1 MSMRIISRNI
11 RSHEQKAVADNEE
24 KREAATAVEVEETK
38 EPTEVTEATKAVEVV
53 ETSEITEAAGTA
65 EIKEVLEAVKVAE
78 ITEAVGVIE
87 ATEVKEPTE
96 VTEATKAVEATET
109 SEVTEAAGA
118 TEIKGV
124 LGAVDVAE
132 TAEAV
137 GAIEATEVEEVKEP
151 TEETESTK
159 TLEAAETSEVTDA
172 ADVDAVAGTAE
183 IKGVPG
189 AVEVTETTEAVGAIE
204 AANVEEVK
212 ETVEMTEVTKAV
224 EVTEI
229 SGITKAAEVE
239 EVSGITETKEAKS
252 VDYEALGLRSV
263 ELNPNDYPDEVIA
276 LLEPHKNNE
285 NNNSVLFYSSLGLA
299 YKSKGRLKAAIAA
312 YKRALKLVPSV
323 PAPSIQYNLGIA
335 YYYNDELHKSFNC
348 FLNSSAQRPD
358 HLGTEKWIKQL
369 ADELDIYKVPNT
381 SKLKLVVNQ
390 KISVNRKKDDR
401 ESRIRMYLTQDGG
414 RIQELSVKDK
424 IYSYGIDSDTKRPV
438 DYIIIDN
445 DGDGSFDNVINTKG
459 KFGVPT
465 WAYNPD

>member
-1 MSMRIISRNI
+1 
-11 RSHEQKAVADNEE
+11 
-24 KREAATAVEVEETK
+24 
-38 EPTEVTEATKAVEVV
+38 
-53 ETSEITEAAGTA
+53 
-65 EIKEVLEAVKVAE
+65 
-78 ITEAVGVIE
+78 
-87 ATEVKEPTE
+87 
-96 VTEATKAVEATET
+96 
-109 SEVTEAAGA
+109 
-118 TEIKGV
+118 
-124 LGAVDVAE
+124 
-132 TAEAV
+132 
-137 GAIEATEVEEVKEP
+137 
-151 TEETESTK
+151 
-159 TLEAAETSEVTDA
+159 
-172 ADVDAVAGTAE
+172 
-183 IKGVPG
+183 
-189 AVEVTETTEAVGAIE
+189 
-204 AANVEEVK
+204 
-212 ETVEMTEVTKAV
+212 MTEVTKAV

-285 NNNSVLFYSSLGLA
+285 SNNSVLFYSSLGLA

-312 YKRALKLVPSV
+312 YKRALKLVPNV

-335 YYYNDELHKSFNC
+335 YYYNNKLHKSFNC

-358 HLGTEKWIKQL
+358 HPGTEKWIKQL
-369 ADELDIYKVPNT
+369 ADELDIYNVPNT

-424 IYSYGIDSDTKRPV
+424 IYAYGIDSDAKRPV